1 MWSAGLDEAQA
12 GIKTVGRNINN
23 YRYAVETTLT
33 AESEEEVKSL
43 WMKVKEESEKAGL
56 KLTIQKWRSWHQ
68 VLSHHG
74 KQMGKQWKQ
83 WQTLFPWAPKSMQMV
98 DCSHEIKRCLLLGRK
113 AATNSDSG
121 LKSRDITL
129 STKVHIVKAMVFPG
143 VMYGCESWTRRKA
156 ECRRS
161 MFSNCVVGGLLRV
174 PWTARRS
181 NQSVS
186 FDFLFPKGNQPW
198 LLIVRIDA
206 VAELQDFGHLMQR
219 ANSWEKTLMLGNTEG
234 RRRRGRQRMRW
245 LDGISNSM
253 DISLHILQE
262 MVKDRETCCAA
273 VPGVTKSR
281 TRLADWT
288 TTSTIMYVCAQ
299 STCLQI
305 GL

>member
-12 GIKTVGRNINN
+12 GIKTVQRNINN

-33 AESEEEVKSL
+33 VESEEEVESLDEGERGEWKSWL
-43 WMKVKEESEKAGL
+43 KTHYSKMKIMA
-56 KLTIQKWRSWHQ
+56 
-68 VLSHHG
+68 SHYG

-113 AATNSDSG
+113 AVTNSDSG
-121 LKSRDITL
+121 FKSRDITL
-129 STKVHIVKAMVFPG
+129 STKVHIVKAMVFPV

-181 NQSVS
+181 NQPVS

-198 LLIVRIDA
+198 ILIVRIDA

-219 ANSWEKTLMLGNTEG
+219 ANSWEKTLMLGNIEG

-245 LDGISNSM
+245 LDGISDSM
-253 DISLHILQE
+253 DISLRILQE
-262 MVKDRETCCAA
+262 RVKDRETCCAA
-273 VPGVTKSR
+273 VPGVTKGQ